1 MKLVASAAVEAM
13 PAPAVAPSAWRRIA
27 LWCALWLGAIV
38 LAGYFDVPLASRI
51 YSSGVYQT
59 VKYSFLFR
67 VAKAPGA
74 VWSAFVLTG
83 LVWCLSRPSARP
95 AVQLGVAAA
104 LAGLLC
110 TVAKWSVGRGR
121 PIAHG
126 VYNLHPFRP
135 AFFHDG
141 LPGLF
146 AVQHNQSFPSGH
158 VCLAFALAVAL
169 AIGAPR
175 YTLAFLA
182 VAAMVG
188 AERLLEGAHYLSD
201 VLAGGGLG
209 VVAALLAGQLCA
221 RLPGARVV
229 DAAERL

>member
-1 MKLVASAAVEAM
+1 MNVVATAALED
-13 PAPAVAPSAWRRIA
+13 APEQRVAPSAWRRRA
-27 LWCALWLGAIV
+27 AWCAFWLGAIV
-38 LAGYFDVPLASRI
+38 LAGYFDVPLASRV
-51 YSSGVYQT
+51 YSSGIYQT
-59 VKYSFLFR
+59 VKYSLLFQ
-67 VAKAPGA
+67 ALKAPGA

-83 LVWCLSRPSARP
+83 LAWCLSRPSARP
-95 AVQLGVAAA
+95 AVLLGTAAA

-141 LPGLF
+141 LAGLF
-146 AVQHNQSFPSGH
+146 AAQNNQSFPSGH
-158 VCLAFALAVAL
+158 ACLAFALAVAL
-169 AIGAPR
+169 AICAPR
-175 YTLAFLA
+175 YTFAFLV

-209 VVAALLAGQLCA
+209 VVAALIAGQLYA
-221 RLPGARVV
+221 RLLGARE
-229 DAAERL
+229 ANGAGGA